1 MKILCTADIHIGRRS
16 SRVSDEESNSSH
28 SARNAW
34 TRIIDAALEQDV
46 DLVAVAGDVINEGA
60 DYYEAFGVLE
70 QGLKRL
76 SREGIPVV
84 MIAGNHDHDSL
95 RRFSLQFKD
104 ENTHFLG
111 MEGWEKKKLT
121 LRNGEQLHVVGWSF
135 PAARAENPF
144 ASGFPEIPNDGLPVL
159 GLIHGDVDQS
169 RSIYAP
175 CRLDDFRTHGDI
187 LWLIGHVHG
196 YRELL
201 PGPLPLAFY
210 PGSPQALDPG
220 EQGNHGARLID
231 WPQGSSPLPST
242 PLPISSVIYETLEVD
257 LDGAV
262 DEHEAEGRMHR
273 AISVKIQQTRS
284 SSPHLERM
292 VCRLRFTGKSPLHPE
307 LVLGRAVFLENIT
320 KHETS
325 EEGIVISIDG
335 TPEIQTTSPLD
346 LAATAAGNG
355 ALAVLARF
363 ILELESGG
371 AMSPENKAFLE
382 SVSKELGEVF
392 SRMHLPADGRE
403 EMEGQPRQ
411 IPPDAREVLLAQAKI
426 LFEVLHSQKS

>member
-1 MKILCTADIHIGRRS
+1 
-16 SRVSDEESNSSH
+16 
-28 SARNAW
+28 
-34 TRIIDAALEQDV
+34 
-46 DLVAVAGDVINEGA
+46 
-60 DYYEAFGVLE
+60 
-70 QGLKRL
+70 
-76 SREGIPVV
+76 
-84 MIAGNHDHDSL
+84 
-95 RRFSLQFKD
+95 
-104 ENTHFLG
+104 
-111 MEGWEKKKLT
+111 
-121 LRNGEQLHVVGWSF
+121 
-135 PAARAENPF
+135 
-144 ASGFPEIPNDGLPVL
+144 
-159 GLIHGDVDQS
+159 
-169 RSIYAP
+169 
-175 CRLDDFRTHGDI
+175 
-187 LWLIGHVHG
+187 
-196 YRELL
+196 
-201 PGPLPLAFY
+201 
-210 PGSPQALDPG
+210 
-220 EQGNHGARLID
+220 
-231 WPQGSSPLPST
+231 
-242 PLPISSVIYETLEVD
+242 
-257 LDGAV
+257 
-262 DEHEAEGRMHR
+262 MHR